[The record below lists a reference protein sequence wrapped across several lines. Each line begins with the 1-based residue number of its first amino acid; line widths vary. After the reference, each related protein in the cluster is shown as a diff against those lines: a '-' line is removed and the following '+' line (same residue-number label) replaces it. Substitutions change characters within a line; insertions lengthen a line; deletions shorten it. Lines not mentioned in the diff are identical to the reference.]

1 MKRLSL
7 LFGFWLWFLIAA
19 QPAIASNP
27 VIVGEISGVEVCAQF
42 LPCNAAI
49 FTGTCDCEIDSRN
62 TPGFFWVSVQ
72 HDPLPTHLQSSAVLG
87 GKWNLSTLRGSF
99 SGEVINGRIVNN
111 GNNTF
116 TVTVRL
122 RVQKGGNGDAIAKGV
137 LDHREFP
144 PTFDGFLEQP

>member
-1 MKRLSL
+1 MKPVLLRL
-7 LFGFWLWFLIAA
+7 GFLALFLIAS
-19 QPAIASNP
+19 QPAVASNP

-49 FTGTCDCEIDSRN
+49 FTGTCDCKIDNRN

-72 HDPLPTHLQSSAVLG
+72 HDPLPAPRYSSAILG

-99 SGEVINGRIVNN
+99 SGNVIDGSILNN
-111 GNNTF
+111 GDNTF

-122 RVQKGGNGDAIAKGV
+122 RVQKGGNGDVIAIGK
-137 LDHREFP
+137 LDHNDFP
-144 PTFDGFLEQP
+144 PTFEGHLNQP